1 MNAMDILTGLNDV
14 RDRYIVDTE
23 AFRQAAPKKRQLPRK
38 RLWLIAA
45 IVALALLLV
54 GCATLYVLHLQDM
67 AFGQEQRA
75 GSSGSSETW
84 FKLSLQG
91 VEGTPGYLAQKEWH
105 EWLETYDP
113 NDEIYHSEEAFSE
126 DFGEEYEAYLLYTR
140 AMKDKLDE
148 ICAKY
153 HLNLLGKMHRDPDP
167 EAACQALGIRGIL
180 RVPAET
186 ELAFRYYADGS
197 FTAEGTVTLTGP
209 DAVWPYGEVLSF
221 SAFRKN
227 SFNDVYSMIPK
238 ENFTEWNYR
247 TSYGADVLIVSVEGT
262 EDGTWVSGASLF
274 ADGGDYMIHL
284 NLTEY
289 DRTWTKEALES
300 YAEAFDF
307 TVQPQEVSP
316 EALAQTDARQ
326 AAYDKAWAEQYQK
339 RLHGYAELGY
349 DSRIKDWLTISTHP
363 NQLGFCLTDLN
374 GDGVEELLLGE
385 NGYIQEAYCK
395 TEDGTQRIMPPTV
408 MYYGAFLESN
418 RYLSD
423 ITSDYSLHPSY
434 MYLCQDNVLA
444 YVFVAQDFTAY
455 HFAKPENGE
464 YVWDKCVFYS
474 TIEYYREHPWNL
486 YEDGP
491 GSNAIPITQEEF
503 NAIIRSYTRVPVTLT
518 PISQYPLDAS
528 STSNVGEDTVYTSF
542 DALRTSLSGLAD
554 AQDWHYCLIDLDGDG
569 QDEFFLSHKDW
580 NGLLAMKDGQVKLLE
595 CGRNIS
601 IFQGGFACTRQYLDG
616 NSATGFYKVEHGDAI
631 LVDYLRYDTGKN
643 AECPWFCSPD
653 GQDDTLRPIT
663 QAEYEAIQAKYAPIE
678 LDMRADLVYS
688 GE

>member
-1 MNAMDILTGLNDV
+1 
-14 RDRYIVDTE
+14 
-23 AFRQAAPKKRQLPRK
+23 
-38 RLWLIAA
+38 
-45 IVALALLLV
+45 
-54 GCATLYVLHLQDM
+54 
-67 AFGQEQRA
+67 
-75 GSSGSSETW
+75 
-84 FKLSLQG
+84 
-91 VEGTPGYLAQKEWH
+91 
-105 EWLETYDP
+105 
-113 NDEIYHSEEAFSE
+113 
-126 DFGEEYEAYLLYTR
+126 
-140 AMKDKLDE
+140 
-148 ICAKY
+148 
-153 HLNLLGKMHRDPDP
+153 
-167 EAACQALGIRGIL
+167 
-180 RVPAET
+180 
-186 ELAFRYYADGS
+186 
-197 FTAEGTVTLTGP
+197 
-209 DAVWPYGEVLSF
+209 
-221 SAFRKN
+221 
-227 SFNDVYSMIPK
+227 
-238 ENFTEWNYR
+238 
-247 TSYGADVLIVSVEGT
+247 
-262 EDGTWVSGASLF
+262 
-274 ADGGDYMIHL
+274 MIHL

-374 GDGVEELLLGE
+374 GDGAEELLLGE

-423 ITSDYSLHPSY
+423 IASDYSLHPSY

-444 YVFVAQDFTAY
+444 YVFVAQDSTAY
-455 HFAKPENGE
+455 HFARPENGE

-528 STSNVGEDTVYTSF
+528 SASNVGEDTVYTSF
-542 DALRTSLSGLAD
+542 DALLPRRSGLAD

-569 QDEFFLSHKDW
+569 QDEFFLNHKDW

-595 CGRNIS
+595 CGRNLHIC
-601 IFQGGFACTRQYLDG
+601 QGGFAYTRQYLDG
-616 NSATGFYKVEHGDAI
+616 NSATGFYRVEHGDAI
-631 LVDYLRYDTGKN
+631 LVDYLRYDTGIS
-643 AECPWFCSPD
+643 AENPWFYSPD

-663 QAEYEAIQAKYAPIE
+663 QAEYEAIQAKYVPLE
-678 LDMRADLVYS
+678 PDMRADLVYS

>member
-14 RDRYIVDTE
+14 RDRYIVDTA
-23 AFRQAAPKKRQLPRK
+23 AFRRATPKKRQLPRK

-45 IVALALLLV
+45 IVILALLLV
-54 GCATLYVLHLQDM
+54 GCAALYMLHLQDM
-67 AFGQEQRA
+67 AFGEAQRT

-91 VEGTPGYLAQKEWH
+91 VEGTSGYLAQKEWH

-113 NDEIYHSEEAFSE
+113 NDEIYHSEAAFSE
-126 DFGEEYEAYLLYTR
+126 DFGAEYEAYLLYTR

-153 HLNLLGKMHRDPDP
+153 RLNLLGKMHRDPDP

-186 ELAFRYYADGS
+186 DLAFRYYADGS

-221 SAFRKN
+221 SAFRKD
-227 SFNDVYSMIPK
+227 SFNDTYSMIPK

-247 TSYGADVLIVSVEGT
+247 TSYGADILIVSVEGM
-262 EDGTWVSGASLF
+262 EDGTRVSGASLF
-274 ADGGDYMIHL
+274 ADGGGYMIHL

-326 AAYDKAWAEQYQK
+326 AAYDNAWAEQYQK

-363 NQLGFCLTDLN
+363 DQLGFCLTDLN
-374 GDGVEELLLGE
+374 GDGTEELLLGE

-434 MYLCQDNVLA
+434 MYLCQNNILA
-444 YVFVAQDFTAY
+444 YVFVAQDCTAY

-518 PISQYPLDAS
+518 PISQYPLDTS
-528 STSNVGEDTVYTSF
+528 SASNVGEDTVYTSF
-542 DALRTSLSGLAD
+542 DALLAD

-569 QDEFFLSHKDW
+569 QDEFFLRHKDW

-595 CGRNIS
+595 CGRNLRIC
-601 IFQGGFACTRQYLDG
+601 QGGFAYTRQYLDG

-643 AECPWFCSPD
+643 AESPWFYSPD
-653 GQDDTLRPIT
+653 GQDDTLRPIS
-663 QAEYEAIQAKYAPIE
+663 QVEYEAIQAKYAPLE
-678 LDMRADLVYS
+678 LDMHADLVYS

>member
-23 AFRQAAPKKRQLPRK
+23 AFRQATPKKRQLPRK

-67 AFGQEQRA
+67 AFGEAQRA

-153 HLNLLGKMHRDPDP
+153 HLNLLGKMHRDSDP

-186 ELAFRYYADGS
+186 DLAFRYYADGS

-209 DAVWPYGEVLSF
+209 DAAWPYGEVLSF
-221 SAFRKN
+221 SAFRKD

-289 DRTWTKEALES
+289 DRAWTKEALES

-395 TEDGTQRIMPPTV
+395 TEDGTQRIMPTTV

-423 ITSDYSLHPSY
+423 ITSDYSLYPSY
-434 MYLCQDNVLA
+434 MYLCQNNILA
-444 YVFVAQDFTAY
+444 YVFVARDCTAY

-518 PISQYPLDAS
+518 PISQYPLDDSPAS
-528 STSNVGEDTVYTSF
+528 SVGEDTVYTSF
-542 DALRTSLSGLAD
+542 DALLADLSGLAD

-601 IFQGGFACTRQYLDG
+601 IIQGGFARTRQYLDG

-653 GQDDTLRPIT
+653 GQDATLRPIT

>member
-1 MNAMDILTGLNDV
+1 MERNTKP
-14 RDRYIVDTE
+14 T
-23 AFRQAAPKKRQLPRK
+23 
-38 RLWLIAA
+38 
-45 IVALALLLV
+45 
-54 GCATLYVLHLQDM
+54 
-67 AFGQEQRA
+67 
-75 GSSGSSETW
+75 
-84 FKLSLQG
+84 
-91 VEGTPGYLAQKEWH
+91 
-105 EWLETYDP
+105 
-113 NDEIYHSEEAFSE
+113 
-126 DFGEEYEAYLLYTR
+126 YTR

-186 ELAFRYYADGS
+186 DLAFRYYADGS

-221 SAFRKN
+221 SAFRKD

-247 TSYGADVLIVSVEGT
+247 TSYGADILIVSVEGT

-444 YVFVAQDFTAY
+444 YVFVAQDSTAY

-528 STSNVGEDTVYTSF
+528 STSNVGEDIVCTSF
-542 DALRTSLSGLAD
+542 DALRTSFSGLAD
-554 AQDWHYCLIDLDGDG
+554 AQDWHYCLIDLDSDG

-631 LVDYLRYDTGKN
+631 LVDYLRHDTGKN

>member
-23 AFRQAAPKKRQLPRK
+23 AFRQATPKKRQLPRK

-67 AFGQEQRA
+67 AFGEAQRA

-91 VEGTPGYLAQKEWH
+91 VEGTPGYLAQKEWY

-180 RVPAET
+180 RVPAEMD
-186 ELAFRYYADGS
+186 LAFRYYADGS
-197 FTAEGTVTLTGP
+197 FTAEGTVTMTGP

-221 SAFRKN
+221 SAFRKD

-374 GDGVEELLLGE
+374 GDGAEELLLGE

-444 YVFVAQDFTAY
+444 YVFVARDCTAY
-455 HFAKPENGE
+455 HFAKPGNGE

-474 TIEYYREHPWNL
+474 TIEYYQEHPWNL

-528 STSNVGEDTVYTSF
+528 SASNVGEDTVYTSF
-542 DALRTSLSGLAD
+542 DALRTCLSGLAD

-569 QDEFFLSHKDW
+569 QDEFFLNHKDW

-595 CGRNIS
+595 CGRNLHIC
-601 IFQGGFACTRQYLDG
+601 QGGFAYTRQYLDG
-616 NSATGFYKVEHGDAI
+616 NSATGFYRVEHGDAI
-631 LVDYLRYDTGKN
+631 LVDYLRYDTGIS
-643 AECPWFCSPD
+643 AENPWFYSPD
-653 GQDDTLRPIT
+653 GQDDTLQPIP
-663 QAEYEAIQAKYAPIE
+663 QAEYEAIQAKYVPLE
-678 LDMRADLVYS
+678 PDMRADLVYS

>member
-1 MNAMDILTGLNDV
+1 
-14 RDRYIVDTE
+14 
-23 AFRQAAPKKRQLPRK
+23 
-38 RLWLIAA
+38 
-45 IVALALLLV
+45 
-54 GCATLYVLHLQDM
+54 
-67 AFGQEQRA
+67 
-75 GSSGSSETW
+75 
-84 FKLSLQG
+84 
-91 VEGTPGYLAQKEWH
+91 
-105 EWLETYDP
+105 
-113 NDEIYHSEEAFSE
+113 
-126 DFGEEYEAYLLYTR
+126 
-140 AMKDKLDE
+140 
-148 ICAKY
+148 
-153 HLNLLGKMHRDPDP
+153 
-167 EAACQALGIRGIL
+167 
-180 RVPAET
+180 
-186 ELAFRYYADGS
+186 
-197 FTAEGTVTLTGP
+197 
-209 DAVWPYGEVLSF
+209 
-221 SAFRKN
+221 
-227 SFNDVYSMIPK
+227 MIPK

-247 TSYGADVLIVSVEGT
+247 TSYGADVLIVSVEGV

-289 DRTWTKEALES
+289 DRAWTKEALES

-326 AAYDKAWAEQYQK
+326 AAYDNAWAEQYQK

-363 NQLGFCLTDLN
+363 NQLGFCLADLN

-434 MYLCQDNVLA
+434 MYFCQDNVLA
-444 YVFVAQDFTAY
+444 YVFVARDSTAY

-491 GSNAIPITQEEF
+491 GSNAIPITEEEF

-528 STSNVGEDTVYTSF
+528 SASNVGEDTVYTSF
-542 DALRTSLSGLAD
+542 DALLPRRSGLAD

-580 NGLLAMKDGQVKLLE
+580 NGLLAMKNGQVKLLE

-616 NSATGFYKVEHGDAI
+616 NSATGFYRVEHGDAI
-631 LVDYLRYDTGKN
+631 LVDYLRYDTGIS
-643 AECPWFCSPD
+643 AENPWFYSPD

-663 QAEYEAIQAKYAPIE
+663 QAEYEAIQAKYAPLE

>member
-23 AFRQAAPKKRQLPRK
+23 AFRQATPKKRQLPRK

-67 AFGQEQRA
+67 AFGEAQRA

-126 DFGEEYEAYLLYTR
+126 DFGEEYETYLLYTR

-186 ELAFRYYADGS
+186 DLAFRYYADGS

-221 SAFRKN
+221 SAFRKD

-395 TEDGTQRIMPPTV
+395 TEDGTQKIMPPTV

-444 YVFVAQDFTAY
+444 YVFVAQDSTAY

-528 STSNVGEDTVYTSF
+528 SASNVGEDTVYTSF
-542 DALRTSLSGLAD
+542 DALRTSFSGLAD

-595 CGRNIS
+595 CGRNLHIC
-601 IFQGGFACTRQYLDG
+601 QGGFAYTRQYLDG
-616 NSATGFYKVEHGDAI
+616 NSATGFYRVEHGDAI
-631 LVDYLRYDTGKN
+631 LVDYLRYDTGIS
-643 AECPWFCSPD
+643 AENPWFYSPD

>member
-14 RDRYIVDTE
+14 WDRYIVDTE
-23 AFRQAAPKKRQLPRK
+23 AFRQATPKKRQLPRK

-67 AFGQEQRA
+67 AFGEAQRA

-91 VEGTPGYLAQKEWH
+91 VEGTPGYLAQKVWH

-186 ELAFRYYADGS
+186 DLAFRYYADGS

-221 SAFRKN
+221 SAFRKD

-349 DSRIKDWLTISTHP
+349 DSRIKDWLTISPHP

-418 RYLSD
+418 RYLSN
-423 ITSDYSLHPSY
+423 IASDYSLHPSY

-444 YVFVAQDFTAY
+444 YVFVAQDSTAY
-455 HFAKPENGE
+455 HFARPENGE

-542 DALRTSLSGLAD
+542 DALLPRLSGLAD

-569 QDEFFLSHKDW
+569 QDEFFLSHRDW
-580 NGLLAMKDGQVKLLE
+580 NGLLAMKNGQVKLLE
-595 CGRNIS
+595 CGRNLHIC
-601 IFQGGFACTRQYLDG
+601 QGGFAHTRQYLDG
-616 NSATGFYKVEHGDAI
+616 NSATGFYRVEHGDAI
-631 LVDYLRYDTGKN
+631 LVDYLRYDTGIS
-643 AECPWFCSPD
+643 AENPWFCSPD

-663 QAEYEAIQAKYAPIE
+663 QAEYEAIQAKYVPLE
-678 LDMRADLVYS
+678 PDMRADLVYS

>member
-23 AFRQAAPKKRQLPRK
+23 AFRQATPKKRQLPRK

-67 AFGQEQRA
+67 AFGEAQRA

-186 ELAFRYYADGS
+186 DLAFRYYADGS

-221 SAFRKN
+221 SAFRKD

-262 EDGTWVSGASLF
+262 EDGTWVNGASLF

-542 DALRTSLSGLAD
+542 DALRTCLSGLAD

-631 LVDYLRYDTGKN
+631 LVDYLRHDTGKN

-653 GQDDTLRPIT
+653 GQDATLRPIT

>member
-23 AFRQAAPKKRQLPRK
+23 AFRQETPKKRQLPRK

-67 AFGQEQRA
+67 AFGEAQRA

-91 VEGTPGYLAQKEWH
+91 VEGTPGYLAQKEWY

-186 ELAFRYYADGS
+186 DLAFRYYADGS

-221 SAFRKN
+221 SAFRKD
-227 SFNDVYSMIPK
+227 SFNDTYSMIPK

-247 TSYGADVLIVSVEGT
+247 TSYGADVLIVSVEGV
-262 EDGTWVSGASLF
+262 EDGTWVNGASLF

-316 EALAQTDARQ
+316 EALAQTDTRQ

-395 TEDGTQRIMPPTV
+395 TEDGTQRIMPPTL
-408 MYYGAFLESN
+408 MYFGAFLESN

-423 ITSDYSLHPSY
+423 IASDYSLHPSY

-444 YVFVAQDFTAY
+444 YVFVAQDSTAY
-455 HFAKPENGE
+455 HFARPENGE

-474 TIEYYREHPWNL
+474 TI
-486 YEDGP
+486 
-491 GSNAIPITQEEF
+491 
-503 NAIIRSYTRVPVTLT
+503 
-518 PISQYPLDAS
+518 
-528 STSNVGEDTVYTSF
+528 
-542 DALRTSLSGLAD
+542 
-554 AQDWHYCLIDLDGDG
+554 
-569 QDEFFLSHKDW
+569 
-580 NGLLAMKDGQVKLLE
+580 
-595 CGRNIS
+595 
-601 IFQGGFACTRQYLDG
+601 
-616 NSATGFYKVEHGDAI
+616 
-631 LVDYLRYDTGKN
+631 
-643 AECPWFCSPD
+643 
-653 GQDDTLRPIT
+653 
-663 QAEYEAIQAKYAPIE
+663 
-678 LDMRADLVYS
+678 
-688 GE
+688 

>member
-1 MNAMDILTGLNDV
+1 
-14 RDRYIVDTE
+14 
-23 AFRQAAPKKRQLPRK
+23 
-38 RLWLIAA
+38 
-45 IVALALLLV
+45 
-54 GCATLYVLHLQDM
+54 
-67 AFGQEQRA
+67 
-75 GSSGSSETW
+75 
-84 FKLSLQG
+84 
-91 VEGTPGYLAQKEWH
+91 
-105 EWLETYDP
+105 
-113 NDEIYHSEEAFSE
+113 
-126 DFGEEYEAYLLYTR
+126 
-140 AMKDKLDE
+140 MKDKLDE

-186 ELAFRYYADGS
+186 DLAFRYYADGS

-221 SAFRKN
+221 SAFRKD

-262 EDGTWVSGASLF
+262 EDGTWVNGASLF

-434 MYLCQDNVLA
+434 MYLCQNNILA

-455 HFAKPENGE
+455 HFAKPENGK

-491 GSNAIPITQEEF
+491 GSNAIPITEEEF

-528 STSNVGEDTVYTSF
+528 SASNVGEDTVYTSF
-542 DALRTSLSGLAD
+542 DALLPRFSGLAD

-616 NSATGFYKVEHGDAI
+616 NSATGFYRVEHGDAI
-631 LVDYLRYDTGKN
+631 LVDYLRYDTGIS
-643 AECPWFCSPD
+643 AENPWFYSPD
-653 GQDDTLRPIT
+653 GQDDTLRPIP

>member
-14 RDRYIVDTE
+14 RDRYIVDTA
-23 AFRQAAPKKRQLPRK
+23 AFRQATLKKRQLPRK

-54 GCATLYVLHLQDM
+54 GCAALYVLHLQDM
-67 AFGQEQRA
+67 AFGEAQRT
-75 GSSGSSETW
+75 GSSESW

-126 DFGEEYEAYLLYTR
+126 DFGAEYEAYLLYTR

-153 HLNLLGKMHRDPDP
+153 RLNLLGKMHRDPDP

-186 ELAFRYYADGS
+186 DLAFRYYADGS

-209 DAVWPYGEVLSF
+209 DAVWPYSEVLSF
-221 SAFRKN
+221 SAFRKD

-262 EDGTWVSGASLF
+262 EDGTRVSGASLF

-289 DRTWTKEALES
+289 DRAWTKEALES

-363 NQLGFCLTDLN
+363 DQLGFCLTDLN

-385 NGYIQEAYCK
+385 NGYIQEAYRK
-395 TEDGTQRIMPPTV
+395 TEDGTQRIMPPAV

-434 MYLCQDNVLA
+434 MYLCQDNILA
-444 YVFVAQDFTAY
+444 YVFVAQGSTAY

-491 GSNAIPITQEEF
+491 GSNTIPITEEEF

-528 STSNVGEDTVYTSF
+528 SAVSVGEDTVYTSF
-542 DALRTSLSGLAD
+542 DALLTDLSGLAD
-554 AQDWHYCLIDLDGDG
+554 AQDWHYCFIDLDGDG
-569 QDEFFLSHKDW
+569 QDEFFLSHRDW
-580 NGLLAMKDGQVKLLE
+580 NGLLAMKGGQVKLLE

-601 IFQGGFACTRQYLDG
+601 ICQGGFAYTRQYLDG

-631 LVDYLRYDTGKN
+631 LVDYLRYDTGTN
-643 AECPWFCSPD
+643 AESPWFCSPD
-653 GQDDTLRPIT
+653 GQDDTLRPIP
-663 QAEYEAIQAKYAPIE
+663 QAEYEAIQAKYAPLE

>member
-1 MNAMDILTGLNDV
+1 MKRCEELFLAIGGLESA
-14 RDRYIVDTE
+14 RLAKTE
-23 AFRQAAPKKRQLPRK
+23 ETPRSVKRPKPR
-38 RLWLIAA
+38 LVLIAA
-45 IVALALLLV
+45 VIALAALLV
-54 GCATLYVLHLQDM
+54 GCAALYVLHLQDM
-67 AFGQEQRA
+67 AFADEQRTGTN
-75 GSSGSSETW
+75 GSTGTW

-91 VEGTPGYLAQKEWH
+91 VEGTPGYLAQKEWY

-180 RVPAET
+180 RVPAEMD
-186 ELAFRYYADGS
+186 LAFRYYADGS

-221 SAFRKN
+221 SAFRKD
-227 SFNDVYSMIPK
+227 SFNDTYSMIPK

-247 TSYGADVLIVSVEGT
+247 TSYGADVLIVSVEGV

-284 NLTEY
+284 HLTEY

-326 AAYDKAWAEQYQK
+326 AAYDNAWAEQYQK

-434 MYLCQDNVLA
+434 MYLCQNNILA
-444 YVFVAQDFTAY
+444 YVFVAQDSTAY

-528 STSNVGEDTVYTSF
+528 SASNVGEDIVYTSF
-542 DALRTSLSGLAD
+542 DALRTRLSGLAD

-601 IFQGGFACTRQYLDG
+601 IFQGGFAYTRRYLDG
-616 NSATGFYKVEHGDAI
+616 NSATGFYRVEHGDAI
-631 LVDYLRYDTGKN
+631 LVDYLRYDTGIS
-643 AECPWFCSPD
+643 AENPWFYSPD
-653 GQDDTLRPIT
+653 GQDDTLRPIP

>member
-1 MNAMDILTGLNDV
+1 MSDEEIIALYFA
-14 RDRYIVDTE
+14 RDE
-23 AFRQAAPKKRQLPRK
+23 Q
-38 RLWLIAA
+38 
-45 IVALALLLV
+45 ALAQ
-54 GCATLYVLHLQDM
+54 TD
-67 AFGQEQRA
+67 
-75 GSSGSSETW
+75 
-84 FKLSLQG
+84 
-91 VEGTPGYLAQKEWH
+91 
-105 EWLETYDP
+105 
-113 NDEIYHSEEAFSE
+113 
-126 DFGEEYEAYLLYTR
+126 
-140 AMKDKLDE
+140 
-148 ICAKY
+148 AKY
-153 HLNLLGKMHRDPDP
+153 GPYCFSLAN
-167 EAACQALGIRGIL
+167 AIL
-180 RVPAET
+180 PSREDAE
-186 ELAFRYYADGS
+186 
-197 FTAEGTVTLTGP
+197 
-209 DAVWPYGEVLSF
+209 
-221 SAFRKN
+221 
-227 SFNDVYSMIPK
+227 
-238 ENFTEWNYR
+238 
-247 TSYGADVLIVSVEGT
+247 
-262 EDGTWVSGASLF
+262 
-274 ADGGDYMIHL
+274 
-284 NLTEY
+284 
-289 DRTWTKEALES
+289 EALES

-444 YVFVAQDFTAY
+444 YVFVARDSTAY

-528 STSNVGEDTVYTSF
+528 SASNVGEDIVYTSF
-542 DALRTSLSGLAD
+542 DALRTRLSGLAD

-569 QDEFFLSHKDW
+569 QDGTLQPIS
-580 NGLLAMKDGQVKLLE
+580 QV
-595 CGRNIS
+595 
-601 IFQGGFACTRQYLDG
+601 
-616 NSATGFYKVEHGDAI
+616 
-631 LVDYLRYDTGKN
+631 
-643 AECPWFCSPD
+643 
-653 GQDDTLRPIT
+653 
-663 QAEYEAIQAKYAPIE
+663 EYEAIQAKYAPLE
-678 LDMRADLVYS
+678 LDMRAVLVYS

>member
-1 MNAMDILTGLNDV
+1 M
-14 RDRYIVDTE
+14 
-23 AFRQAAPKKRQLPRK
+23 
-38 RLWLIAA
+38 
-45 IVALALLLV
+45 
-54 GCATLYVLHLQDM
+54 
-67 AFGQEQRA
+67 
-75 GSSGSSETW
+75 
-84 FKLSLQG
+84 
-91 VEGTPGYLAQKEWH
+91 
-105 EWLETYDP
+105 
-113 NDEIYHSEEAFSE
+113 
-126 DFGEEYEAYLLYTR
+126 
-140 AMKDKLDE
+140 
-148 ICAKY
+148 
-153 HLNLLGKMHRDPDP
+153 
-167 EAACQALGIRGIL
+167 
-180 RVPAET
+180 
-186 ELAFRYYADGS
+186 
-197 FTAEGTVTLTGP
+197 TLTGP

-221 SAFRKN
+221 SAFRKD

-262 EDGTWVSGASLF
+262 EDGTWVNGASLF

-542 DALRTSLSGLAD
+542 DALRTCLSGLAD

-631 LVDYLRYDTGKN
+631 LVDYLRHDTGKN

-653 GQDDTLRPIT
+653 GQDATLRPIT